1 LENRTHRA
9 RDGTG
14 GLGFYCLVWLL
25 ALYSFSFCVPIP
37 AQARARARAQAS
49 APHPLK
55 QDESCL
61 ACHGQPGMTSEKG
74 KSIPIDPAKHAASVH
89 GTLSCK
95 DCHSTI
101 KDYPHPVKVVKV
113 ECSTC
118 HDDEASHVPESVH
131 SALGEAACE
140 SCHGNHHEV
149 ATAAQLTPE
158 KCAQCHADEVK
169 EFKQS
174 IHGKAAAS
182 GDPDAPNCI
191 SCHGPVHQIQT
202 ANDAASLVAKKN
214 LPETCA
220 SCHSNQQFLS
230 RHNIPFAHPVELYRQ
245 SVHGRAVAAGDGE
258 AASCSDCHG
267 SHGILPSQDVRSKI
281 NHFNIPATCGQ
292 CHTDIAKTYLASV
305 HGQAMKNGVSGAPVC
320 VDCHG
325 EHLILAP
332 KEQGSLV
339 NASRV
344 SMATCGRCHSDE
356 RLALRYNLPTDR
368 VPSFADSYHGLAMR
382 GGSQSVANCG
392 SCHGVHNIFPS
403 KDARSTV
410 NAANLA
416 KTCGNC
422 HAGAGDHF
430 VIGPVHVRISTGP
443 AHPVVKWIRWTYLA
457 LIPLTLGFMIVHN
470 LLDFVAKLMW
480 RQARHVSGAK
490 VSRMNLNFRIAH
502 AGVLGRQPRPKGPR
516 LTILTNAGGPAVLA
530 TDSLVANGGELAELS
545 SESLRRLDD
554 FLPAHWS
561 HNNPIDVLG
570 DADSERYARALE
582 IASQDPNSDGLL
594 VILAPQG
601 MTDPLHI
608 AERLKPYAKELGK
621 PVLASWMGGNSIAAG
636 EAALNSAGIPTFSF
650 PDTAAR
656 AFTYMW
662 QYTYNLRGLYQT
674 PTLTEDSEM
683 TGAARNRVEQ
693 IIQNARDHGR
703 TLLTELESKQL
714 LSLYGIPSVETRVA
728 ASPDEAAKLAS
739 EIGFPVVLKVFS
751 ETITH
756 KTDVGG
762 VKLNLQDEASVRT
775 AYRAIQSSVT
785 EKAGPDQFAGV
796 TVQPM
801 VKLDGYELILGSSVD
816 PQFGPVILFGSGGQ
830 LVEVYR
836 DRALALPPLNTT
848 LARRMMEQTRVFTAL
863 KGVRGRKPVNLAA
876 LEQLLVRFSQ
886 LVLEQRQIA
895 EIDINP
901 LLVSPQRLL
910 ALDARIVLHGPAVTL
925 DQLPKPAIR
934 PYPLQ
939 YVSPWTMKD
948 GNQVSIRPIRPEDE
962 PLMVKF
968 HETLSDRSVYLRY
981 FCSLSLS
988 RRVEH
993 ERLLRICFGGYDREM
1008 VMVAGR
1014 TDPSTGEC
1022 RIVAVGRMNKLHSG
1036 NEAEVAI
1043 LVSDQYQKLG
1053 LGSELLR
1060 RVIQIARDE
1069 KLTRVSAEMLTDNIA
1084 MQIITRRLGF
1094 RVHAVEDPTSVRSF
1108 LDL

>member
-1 LENRTHRA
+1 MSSTEADLVEQAPNEKERT
-9 RDGTG
+9 
-14 GLGFYCLVWLL
+14 
-25 ALYSFSFCVPIP
+25 
-37 AQARARARAQAS
+37 
-49 APHPLK
+49 
-55 QDESCL
+55 
-61 ACHGQPGMTSEKG
+61 
-74 KSIPIDPAKHAASVH
+74 
-89 GTLSCK
+89 
-95 DCHSTI
+95 
-101 KDYPHPVKVVKV
+101 
-113 ECSTC
+113 
-118 HDDEASHVPESVH
+118 
-131 SALGEAACE
+131 
-140 SCHGNHHEV
+140 
-149 ATAAQLTPE
+149 TPE
-158 KCAQCHADEVK
+158 KYGLDAMFAPSSVAVIGATDRPGTVGRTVLENLWHGFQGTVYAVNTKHEEVLGLK
-169 EFKQS
+169 AYKS
-174 IHGKAAAS
+174 IHNIPRPVDLAVIATPAATVPQLIGECVNAGVKSAVVISAGFKERGAEGIALEQQIREQLRRSSMRLIGPNCLGIMNPAVGLNATFAKNAPKAGNVAFLSQSGALLTAILDWSQREEVGFSAIVSTGSMLDVGWGDLIYHFGDDPHTKSIMLYMESVGDARSFLSAAREVALTKPIIVIKAGRSQAASRAAAS
-182 GDPDAPNCI
+182 HTGALTGSDE
-191 SCHGPVHQIQT
+191 VL
-202 ANDAASLVAKKN
+202 DAA
-214 LPETCA
+214 
-220 SCHSNQQFLS
+220 F
-230 RHNIPFAHPVELYRQ
+230 R
-245 SVHGRAVAAGDGE
+245 
-258 AASCSDCHG
+258 
-267 SHGILPSQDVRSKI
+267 RS
-281 NHFNIPATCGQ
+281 
-292 CHTDIAKTYLASV
+292 
-305 HGQAMKNGVSGAPVC
+305 GV
-320 VDCHG
+320 
-325 EHLILAP
+325 
-332 KEQGSLV
+332 
-339 NASRV
+339 
-344 SMATCGRCHSDE
+344 
-356 RLALRYNLPTDR
+356 LR
-368 VPSFADSYHGLAMR
+368 
-382 GGSQSVANCG
+382 
-392 SCHGVHNIFPS
+392 VHNIADLFYM
-403 KDARSTV
+403 AE
-410 NAANLA
+410 
-416 KTCGNC
+416 
-422 HAGAGDHF
+422 
-430 VIGPVHVRISTGP
+430 
-443 AHPVVKWIRWTYLA
+443 
-457 LIPLTLGFMIVHN
+457 
-470 LLDFVAKLMW
+470 
-480 RQARHVSGAK
+480 
-490 VSRMNLNFRIAH
+490 
-502 AGVLGRQPRPKGPR
+502 VLGRQPRPKGPR

-621 PVLASWMGGNSIAAG
+621 PVLASWMGGSSIAAG

-662 QYTYNLRGLYQT
+662 QYTYNLRGLYQP

-1008 VMVAGR
+1008 VLVAGR

-1022 RIVAVGRMNKLHSG
+1022 SIVAVGRMNKLHSG

-1084 MQIITRRLGF
+1084 MQIITKRLGF